1 MRVSAVDGNLSAS
14 VQIDMCEIG
23 FVLDGKPS
31 PYQGQFEVPD
41 CVIVGSEVAGVN
53 QYWTTLNL
61 WPGAKNAPGCFD
73 RPCRGHREPV

>member
-53 QYWTTLNL
+53 QLLDHVEFVGLARKRTWL
-61 WPGAKNAPGCFD
+61 F
-73 RPCRGHREPV
+73 